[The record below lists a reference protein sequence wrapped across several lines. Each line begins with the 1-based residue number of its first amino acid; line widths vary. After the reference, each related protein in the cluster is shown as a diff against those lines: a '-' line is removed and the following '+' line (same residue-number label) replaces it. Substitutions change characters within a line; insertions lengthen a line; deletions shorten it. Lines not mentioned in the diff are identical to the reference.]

1 MPGGSKNEIRKMAS
15 QMKHEGLGRSD
26 KLDWATEGKFKFYQN
41 KFLLLHSLPFDDWR

>member
-1 MPGGSKNEIRKMAS
+1 MAS